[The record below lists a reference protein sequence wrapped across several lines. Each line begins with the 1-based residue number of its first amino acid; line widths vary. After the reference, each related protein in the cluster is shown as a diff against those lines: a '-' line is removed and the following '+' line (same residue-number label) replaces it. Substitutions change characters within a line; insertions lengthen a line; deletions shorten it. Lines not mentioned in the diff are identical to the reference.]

1 MFFTKKV
8 VPSIELFTQFFSAWS
23 LVPTRAAV
31 VWSWHKERCLPLRG
45 TLTVCKRT
53 PKIFAS
59 LNRYKSLLVWRKA
72 KYSVLLMRAYYCI
85 VVCLEMR
92 KRSEKSLKAVALN
105 IFCCHNNEMQLL
117 ISYRSLNV
125 FKKFSCR
132 NNSMHLYFQ
141 QLVLLLFSL
150 YL

>member
-1 MFFTKKV
+1 MKFSSNMCSSSLKLAQGVLPSLARHGCSLQMNTKNTCF
-8 VPSIELFTQFFSAWS
+8 I
-23 LVPTRAAV
+23 
-31 VWSWHKERCLPLRG
+31 
-45 TLTVCKRT
+45 
-53 PKIFAS
+53 
-59 LNRYKSLLVWRKA
+59 KSLQIVACLA
-72 KYSVLLMRAYYCI
+72 KGKILCPFDESVLLYCG
-85 VVCLEMR
+85 VFRNAKE
-92 KRSEKSLKAVALN
+92 KREIFKSSGFEH
-105 IFCCHNNEMQLL
+105 FCCHNNEMQLL